1 MVVLSQ
7 DIFEIPGDDIKN
19 VVVEMTIFDGKVLN

>member
-7 DIFEIPGDDIKN
+7 DIFEIPGDEIKN
-19 VVVEMTIFDGKVLN
+19 VVVEMTIFDGRIIS